1 MTDELTAL
9 REENARL
16 KAELAQM
23 KDRWERELIVAKAAL
38 VNAQA
43 EMELIRERLRTA
55 MIRTLE
61 AEDEVFAVR
70 ERTAMGND

>member
-9 REENARL
+9 SEENARL